1 MSPNDIRSLLEGY
14 CLDKAYLIQGKLHIV
29 SETDMFLD
37 ELSAPVMPYDL
48 IQSDALPKDT
58 RIVALDPL
66 ILDTIPLVTAGDF
79 DVIISQF
86 KPVSDA
92 WIINTRDC
100 QVIPVIKNMTG
111 IGFDGIQKTKEWH
124 NGTGGK
130 MLYLNRKPVV
140 EITSLYAE
148 YYGVKEAVR
157 SYSASAVEIRNE
169 EGALVTD
176 GCFEKGNNNFIIDY
190 AYGYAD
196 VPDDI
201 KRAVSLIT
209 ASLTL
214 GFIASKTGGG
224 TNVSTQGYSRSFGS
238 RGKFTEIRNDFD
250 RWAYALLKPYYSGIT
265 VV

>member
-29 SETDMFLD
+29 SETEMSLD

-58 RIVALDPL
+58 RILSLDPL
-66 ILDTIPLVTAGDF
+66 ILDQIPLSAAGDF
-79 DVIISQF
+79 DAIISQF
-86 KPVSDA
+86 KSVSDA
-92 WIINTRDC
+92 WIISTRDC
-100 QVIPVIKNMTG
+100 QVIPTIKNMTG
-111 IGFDGIQKTKEWH
+111 LSFDGIKEAKEWH

-130 MLYLNRKPVV
+130 MLYLNRKPIV
-140 EITSLYAE
+140 EIKSLYSE
-148 YYGVKEAVR
+148 FYGITEGV
-157 SYSASAVEIRNE
+157 SLYEIRKE
-169 EGALVTD
+169 EGALVTR
-176 GCFEKGNNNFIIDY
+176 GCFTKGNGNFIVEY
-190 AYGYAD
+190 SYGYPD

-201 KRAVSLIT
+201 KRAVSLLT

-224 TNVSTQGYSRSFGS
+224 TSVSTQGYSRSFGG

-250 RWAYALLKPYYSGIT
+250 RWAYALIRPYYSGIT
-265 VV
+265 VL